1 VARPRYGTLIVLIG
15 FCLALAA
22 ALYFGSRAGRTA
34 RRMHWQNEQIQ
45 PWMSVPF
52 VAHLHHTHADLLF
65 RAIHVEPNP
74 RDRRPIRDIAR
85 AEKVP
90 VSELLRDIEKA
101 IQDANHTGPEGVP
114 PPGKAP

>member
-1 VARPRYGTLIVLIG
+1 
-15 FCLALAA
+15 
-22 ALYFGSRAGRTA
+22 
-34 RRMHWQNEQIQ
+34 MHWRNEAIR

-52 VAHLHHTHADLLF
+52 VAHQHHTRAELLF

-85 AEKVP
+85 DEKVP
-90 VSELLRDIEKA
+90 VSALIHDLEKA
-101 IQDANHTGPEGVP
+101 IQDSNRAGPEGAA